1 LRIADCGLRPSTS
14 SGRPEHVEG
23 RIDRLVARRIAFAAL
38 GFRLLSAFL
47 AFLCNIVF
55 PLDRPEQFSVF
66 NGASPFW
73 DTFARY
79 DTGYFEKIAWGG
91 YAPLEGG
98 RSNIAYFPVYPML
111 MRLVGQMFGRRQS
124 TFYISGIAVSWVC
137 FIASMVALYYLA
149 RLDLPRRRA
158 ERAVLLAAIFPF
170 AFFFGVAYSESTFLL
185 FTVLAFYF
193 IRRERYIAGGICGGI
208 ATATRVPGIF
218 MVPALAWIA
227 FEQLRRG
234 QRSGGVRGSA
244 GSEVGGGQRSAGVR
258 GWWPAIGGVILASS
272 GFLAYCAYIYS
283 LTGNPLEWAATL
295 QRWGYY
301 PGGAPWLAPFR
312 LIANLAT
319 HPYAYL
325 AGDRMAP
332 YDTLYG
338 VTGIAFVAATPFVWR
353 RFGGGYGLFMLA
365 NLWLPLSSG
374 VFEGVGRYCSVL
386 FPFFIWTAE
395 VKSRTLATALI
406 VIFALFYTLGLALF
420 TTIHP
425 LF

>member
-1 LRIADCGLRPSTS
+1 MRIPDRGSRVDRRAAARIA
-14 SGRPEHVEG
+14 V
-23 RIDRLVARRIAFAAL
+23 AAL
-38 GFRLLSAFL
+38 AFRLLSAFL
-47 AFLCNIVF
+47 AFLCNVVF
-55 PLDRPEQFSVF
+55 PLDRPEPFSVF
-66 NGASPFW
+66 NTASPFW

-111 MRLVGQMFGRRQS
+111 MRFVGQLFGRRQS
-124 TFYISGIAVSWVC
+124 TFYISGVAVSWVC
-137 FIASMVALYYLA
+137 FIAAMVALYYLA

-158 ERAVLLAAIFPF
+158 ERAVLLTAIFPF

-193 IRRERYIAGGICGGI
+193 FRRERYIAGGICGGI

-227 FEQLRRG
+227 WFNLRPRERPPSPPETSVPATRDG
-234 QRSGGVRGSA
+234 
-244 GSEVGGGQRSAGVR
+244 
-258 GWWPAIGGVILASS
+258 GWWHAFGGVILASS
-272 GFLAYCAYIYS
+272 GFAAYCVYIYY

-338 VTGIAFVAATPFVWR
+338 VTGIAFVAAIPFVWR
-353 RFGGGYGLFMLA
+353 RFGAGYGLFLLA

-395 VKSRTLATALI
+395 VKDRSLATALI
-406 VIFALFYTLGLALF
+406 VVFALFYTLGLALF

>member
-1 LRIADCGLRPSTS
+1 MRNDRRTATRIA
-14 SGRPEHVEG
+14 V
-23 RIDRLVARRIAFAAL
+23 AAL
-38 GFRLLSAFL
+38 AFRLLSAFL
-47 AFLCNIVF
+47 AFLCNVVF
-55 PLDRPEQFSVF
+55 PLDRPEQLRVF
-66 NGASPFW
+66 NTASPFW

-79 DTGYFEKIAWGG
+79 DTGYFEGIAWSG
-91 YAPLEGG
+91 YTPLEGG

-111 MRLVGQMFGRRQS
+111 MRFVGQLFGRRHS
-124 TFYISGIAVSWVC
+124 TYYISGIAVSWIC
-137 FIASMVALYYLA
+137 FIGAMVALYYLA

-193 IRRERYIAGGICGGI
+193 FRRERYLLGGLCGGI

-227 FEQLRRG
+227 FANLRPAAQPPSPRATSVPARG
-234 QRSGGVRGSA
+234 DGGWWHAFGGVA
-244 GSEVGGGQRSAGVR
+244 
-258 GWWPAIGGVILASS
+258 LASS
-272 GFLAYCAYIYS
+272 GFIVYCTYIYS
-283 LTGNPLEWAATL
+283 LTGNPFEWAATL

-312 LIANLAT
+312 LAANLAT

-338 VTGIAFVAATPFVWR
+338 ITGIAFVVAIPFVWR
-353 RFGGGYGLFMLA
+353 RFGAGYGLLMLA
-365 NLWLPLSSG
+365 NLWLPFSSG

-386 FPFFIWTAE
+386 FPFFIWAADI
-395 VKSRTLATALI
+395 KSRSVATALL
-406 VIFALFYTLGLALF
+406 VVFALFYTLGLALF